1 MKSFLIPIGGSDTDE
16 PLFATALAAAR
27 SFGSHMNFFHVHI
40 GAVQAA
46 VNEPHTTFAMGPAL
60 SNALKDLDAKAQ
72 DRSTLAARHFHEFCV
87 RSSVEICDAPG
98 LTEGVTASWHE
109 EEGHALRRILFRAR
123 HNDLIVAGRAK
134 SANGLPTDFLEQ
146 LLIGSGRPVL
156 IAGRSPTPALTDTIM
171 VCWKET
177 AEAARAVN
185 AAMPFLIHARRVVIA
200 GVVENDENVADA
212 LSDVARQLGW
222 NGVRSEIR
230 TIAANGA
237 AVPGLLSSAARDCG
251 ADLVVLG
258 AYGRS
263 RMHEILFGSCT
274 QSMIRNAETAVL
286 LMH

>member
-1 MKSFLIPIGGSDTDE
+1 
-16 PLFATALAAAR
+16 
-27 SFGSHMNFFHVHI
+27 
-40 GAVQAA
+40 
-46 VNEPHTTFAMGPAL
+46 MGPAL
-60 SNALKDLDAKAQ
+60 SNALKDLEIKAQ
-72 DRSTLAARHFHEFCV
+72 VRSTLAAQHFHEFCA
-87 RSSVEICDAPG
+87 RSRVEICDTPG
-98 LTEGVTASWHE
+98 LAKGVTASWHE
-109 EEGHALRRILFRAR
+109 EDGHALRRILFRAR
-123 HNDLIVAGRAK
+123 HNDLVVAGRAK
-134 SANGLPTDFLEQ
+134 SANGLPADFLEQ
-146 LLIGSGRPVL
+146 LIIGSGRPVL
-156 IAGRSPTPALTDTIM
+156 IAGPSPTPALTGTIM

-177 AEAARAVN
+177 IEAARALN
-185 AAMPFLIHARRVVIA
+185 AAMPLLINAKRVVIV
-200 GVVENDENVADA
+200 GVIENDENVADA

-237 AVPGLLSSAARDCG
+237 AVPGLLSSAAQDCG

>member
-1 MKSFLIPIGGSDTDE
+1 
-16 PLFATALAAAR
+16 
-27 SFGSHMNFFHVHI
+27 
-40 GAVQAA
+40 
-46 VNEPHTTFAMGPAL
+46 
-60 SNALKDLDAKAQ
+60 
-72 DRSTLAARHFHEFCV
+72 
-87 RSSVEICDAPG
+87 
-98 LTEGVTASWHE
+98 VTASWQE
-109 EEGHALRRILFRAR
+109 QDGYALRRILFRAR
-123 HNDLIVAGRAK
+123 HNDLVVAGRAR
-134 SANGLPTDFLEQ
+134 SANGLPSDFLEQ
-146 LLIGSGRPVL
+146 LLVGSGRPVL
-156 IAGRSPTPALTDTIM
+156 IAGSSPTPVLTGTIM

-185 AAMPFLIHARRVVIA
+185 AAMPFLIHARRVVIVSVA
-200 GVVENDENVADA
+200 ENDENVADA

-237 AVPGLLSSAARDCG
+237 AVPGLLSSAAQDCG

-274 QSMIRNAETAVL
+274 QSMIRNAETSVL